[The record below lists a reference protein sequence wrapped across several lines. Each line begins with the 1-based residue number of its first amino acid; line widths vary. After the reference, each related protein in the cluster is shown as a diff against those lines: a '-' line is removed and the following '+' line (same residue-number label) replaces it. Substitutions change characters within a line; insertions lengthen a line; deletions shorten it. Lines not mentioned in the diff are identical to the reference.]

1 VILRAHHE
9 RQAVR
14 TFNDLYDD
22 SPFAVFRADGK
33 GSASYAN
40 HACCELTG
48 LASSDF
54 LGDGWI
60 DVIHSSDRRRVLKAW
75 REACAARQPLDLS
88 CRIVRSDGVKR
99 YVRLRGRAL
108 GPRNGAGVEFL
119 AIAVDL
125 TEQVMAQR
133 RLRRNN
139 ELLSAVLENIPCGV
153 TVYDADG
160 SLVLDNQKFRALL
173 SLGDETE
180 ESLIT
185 DFGTLALDAGGS
197 AQAAYPD
204 TVPNWTPGADFDPA
218 PRLREEVQPDGRV
231 LEVRDAPMP
240 TGGIVTTYTDITQ
253 HKNIIETLQQ
263 AKAAAEQA
271 AAAKAAFLAT
281 MSHEIRT
288 PMNGVI
294 GMTNIL
300 LDTRLT
306 ADQREIVEVI
316 RQSGESLLVVLN
328 DILDYS
334 KIESG
339 QMELEWL
346 PLRLQEVIDN
356 SLRLLAHKAL
366 EKAVTLA
373 VDVEP
378 DIPPLILG
386 DRTRLQQVLVN
397 LVSNAVK
404 FSEGGEVRVRVRH
417 AGNQSMHQRGEAT
430 GDLSKIRITIAD
442 TGVGIP
448 PEKLHSIF
456 DPFVQGDSSTARRYG
471 GTGLGL
477 AIAKRLVDAM
487 GGSIEIRSEAGVG
500 TEVSF
505 TFLAETAVPRS
516 RALASTHAPLWSKRA
531 LLVRSSR
538 SDAKLLL
545 AQLNR
550 WGVEVQSC
558 HSSQDAL
565 ALLSAG
571 ERFDLLIAATHQL
584 VDNRG
589 LQFVKELR
597 DKGVTTP
604 AVLLSRPRTANV
616 ADPDLCAWMIAR
628 SSTELDLYDA
638 LVNAVQCSGE
648 PFGEKHPASPFDD
661 SLGQIA
667 PLRILVAEDNEINRK
682 VVLRML
688 AGFGYAADVAHNGA
702 QVIDA
707 VRQRDY
713 DLVLMDI
720 QMPVVDGIEAT
731 RYIVGNIPS
740 GRRPRVV
747 AMSANVM
754 QEHVE
759 AALAAGADRYI
770 GKPFPPSEL
779 REALQQAVHRSPTL
793 PAASSPPQSVS
804 QVLSAERVRCH
815 LEGDP
820 KGEFLRG
827 LAKTFDESSRALLA
841 ALSVAVHSDNVAEVR
856 AIVHE
861 YAGMCAVIGATKLTH
876 ILLELQKLARAGS
889 MKGASL
895 LVEQCQLV
903 HRETVAALD
912 GVVRQHPQPS
922 TPREDA
928 TTDDSR
934 SGSSAHPRRRT
945 PNAA

>member
-1 VILRAHHE
+1 M
-9 RQAVR
+9 R
-14 TFNDLYDD
+14 TFNDLYDA
-22 SPFAVFRADGK
+22 SPFAVLRADGR
-33 GSASYAN
+33 GTASYVN
-40 HACCELTG
+40 HACCELAG
-48 LASSDF
+48 LEAQDL

-60 DVIHSSDRRRVLKAW
+60 DTIHPSDRRRVLKAW
-75 REACAARQPLDLS
+75 REACAAGQPLDIS
-88 CRIVRSDGVKR
+88 CRIVRSDGVRR
-99 YVRLRGRAL
+99 YIRLRSRPLSVQA
-108 GPRNGAGVEFL
+108 ASVEFL
-119 AIAVDL
+119 AVAVDL
-125 TEQVMAQR
+125 TEQVLAQR

-160 SLVLDNQKFRALL
+160 SLVLDNQKFRSLL
-173 SLGDETE
+173 SLGDATE
-180 ESLIT
+180 EAMIT
-185 DFGTLALDAGGS
+185 DFGTLALDAGGA
-197 AQAAYPD
+197 AQASYPD
-204 TVPNWTPGADFDPA
+204 TAPSWTPGSDFDPE
-218 PRLREEVQPDGRV
+218 PRVREEIQPDGRV

-253 HKNIIETLQQ
+253 HKHNIDTLQQ

-306 ADQREIVEVI
+306 PDQREIVEVI

-356 SLRLLAHKAL
+356 SLRLLAHKAQ

-404 FSEGGEVRVRVRH
+404 FSEGGQVRVSVGH
-417 AGNQSMHQRGEAT
+417 AGTESMRQRGEAT
-430 GDLSKIRITIAD
+430 GDLSKIRVTIAD

-448 PEKLHSIF
+448 PEKLDSIF

-487 GGSIEIRSEAGVG
+487 GGSIEIRSEPGIG

-505 TFLAETAVPRS
+505 SFLAETAVPRS

-550 WGVEVQSC
+550 WGMEVQSC
-558 HSSQDAL
+558 HTSGDAL
-565 ALLSAG
+565 ALLSG
-571 ERFDLLIAATHQL
+571 SERFDLLIAATHQL

-589 LQFVKELR
+589 LQFVRELR
-597 DKGVTTP
+597 DQGVTTP
-604 AVLLSRPRTANV
+604 AVLLSRPAAPRVANS
-616 ADPDLCAWMIAR
+616 DLCAWMITR
-628 SSTELDLYDA
+628 SSTELELYDT
-638 LVNAVQCSGE
+638 LVDAVQCSGE
-648 PFGEKHPASPFDD
+648 PFAEKHPASPFDD
-661 SLGQIA
+661 SLAHAA

-731 RYIVGNIPS
+731 RFIVANSSPE
-740 GRRPRVV
+740 RRPRIV

-754 QEHVE
+754 REHVE
-759 AALAAGADRYI
+759 AALAAGADHYI

-779 REALQQAVHRSPTL
+779 REALQQAAHRNAAPL
-793 PAASSPPQSVS
+793 PAFSSPPQSVL

-820 KGEFLRG
+820 QGEFLRN
-827 LAKTFDESSRALLA
+827 LTQTFDDSSRALLA
-841 ALSVAVHSDNVAEVR
+841 GLSAAVHADRAAEVR

-861 YAGMCAVIGATKLTH
+861 YAGMCAVIGAMKLTH
-876 ILLELQKLARAGS
+876 LLLELQKLARAGS

-895 LVEQCQLV
+895 LVEECQLV
-903 HRETVAALD
+903 HRETVAALEAA
-912 GVVRQHPQPS
+912 VRQHP
-922 TPREDA
+922 
-928 TTDDSR
+928 SR
-934 SGSSAHPRRRT
+934 SAGGKEKPAEDTTASASPRLRRRT